1 MSLARPPQQVRL
13 GFGPILLR
21 ILGLSLL
28 FAVLGAMVWS
38 YLAASSADRYEVLT
52 PTADPPGEIVTLT
65 NGQPIHYRSV
75 GSGAPVLLIHGFDLA
90 GGYQWLALAEELSGY
105 RLLIPDQV
113 DFGYSGRPARNG
125 QVHTIFGRAET
136 MLAFLDELEV
146 ESAAVIGAGMG
157 GAVAAQM
164 AVNNSELINHLVLI
178 DAEIYGPAEDWTA
191 TFYGL
196 PVVGKALN
204 FTSFGGGS
212 RGTINYE
219 RECATG
225 GFCPTPEDHNARQ
238 IGAAMVGTSDALA
251 SMSATPGA
259 ATVPADLPRIGVPTL
274 IIWGDG
280 DQVTPLDEGRRLGEA
295 IEGAT
300 VEVIPG
306 AGHQP
311 HRQEPAATAER
322 IAAFLAS

>member
-21 ILGLSLL
+21 IVGLALL
-28 FAVLGAMVWS
+28 FGVLGGMVWS

-52 PTADPPGEIVTLT
+52 PTADPPGEIVTLS
-65 NGQPIHYRSV
+65 NGQAVHYRSI

-90 GGYQWLALAEELSGY
+90 GGYQWLSLAEELSGF
-105 RLLIPDQV
+105 RLIIPDQV
-113 DFGYSGRPARNG
+113 DFGYSGRPAGNG
-125 QVHTIFGRAET
+125 QVHTVFGRAET
-136 MLAFLDELEV
+136 MLAFLDHLEI
-146 ESAAVIGAGMG
+146 ESAAVVGAGLG
-157 GAVAAQM
+157 GTVAAQM
-164 AVNNSELINHLVLI
+164 VVNNSAMIDRLVLVS
-178 DAEIYGPAEDWTA
+178 AEIYGPADDWTA

-204 FTSFGGGS
+204 FTSYGGGG
-212 RGTINYE
+212 RAVLNYE
-219 RECATG
+219 RECASG
-225 GFCPTPEDHNARQ
+225 GFCPTSEDHNARQ
-238 IGAAMVGTSDALA
+238 IGAAMAGTSDALA
-251 SMSATPGA
+251 AMSATPGA
-259 ATVPADLPRIGVPTL
+259 VTVPADLPAIGLPTL
-274 IIWGDG
+274 VIWGDE
-280 DQVTPLDEGRRLGEA
+280 DLITPLADGRRLAEQ

-311 HRQEPAATAER
+311 HRQDPAATAGL